1 MSKLISNCLFWES
14 IVITFAPF
22 GNKLV
27 FTKDLMCDVID
38 NTVSGG
44 RVVRFEYEKGD
55 FHKIIDGN
63 KKDFFEKK
71 ENKENLYL

>member
-1 MSKLISNCLFWES
+1 MP
-14 IVITFAPF
+14 VV

-55 FHKIIDGN
+55 FHQIID
-63 KKDFFEKK
+63 KIRPFKHLCRHLQPFKH
-71 ENKENLYL
+71 L